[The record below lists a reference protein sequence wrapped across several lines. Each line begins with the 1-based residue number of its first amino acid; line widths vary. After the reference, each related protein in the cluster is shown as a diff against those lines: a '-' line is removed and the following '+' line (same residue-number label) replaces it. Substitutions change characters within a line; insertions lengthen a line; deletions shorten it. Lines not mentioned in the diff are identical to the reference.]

1 MVAGTLLT
9 ARGTFLTR
17 PEATQLLYACCSPT
31 RPGLVDERNLG
42 LPPPAMRKPRL
53 LWTGKQARVL
63 LAGRRPHYSTS
74 RCYAL
79 ERRTCTARAL
89 SRSAC
94 GAADTDS
101 ACHGAT
107 CVTFSQRRH
116 GRASEAEPWNC
127 AGAARVC
134 LAF

>member
-31 RPGLVDERNLG
+31 RPGLVDERDLA

-53 LWTGKQARVL
+53 LWTGKQARAL
-63 LAGRRPHYSTS
+63 LAGRRPHYLTP
-74 RCYAL
+74 CCHAL

-89 SRSAC
+89 SQSAR
-94 GAADTDS
+94 GAFDTDS

-107 CVTFSQRRH
+107 CVTFSQRHH
-116 GRASEAEPWNC
+116 GRASKADPLSC
-127 AGAARVC
+127 TGAAQR
-134 LAF
+134 